1 MSAFGRPISIP
12 VMAEQRSDPISGS
25 APLGTLGDVHP
36 ACHLTVQLE
45 HLDPDG
51 QYPCVKLRL
60 TPLTTNI
67 KGTHGGHYPHSSI
80 SLAFGTK
87 HIERIDLKIPRIF
100 PTDPKNPT
108 ASEAA
113 LQNELKRLKN
123 ISPTKWYYGAYMK
136 FTIEATPIVL
146 MPRRPFPLVDEW
158 QLRQVQRFKQL
169 MSAES
174 FTLYFVC
181 DRAFRTNT
189 LYPFTSTI
197 SMSKRDIPGNLNT
210 LSHAAIPNAVDSDW
224 NGIIAHRLFGRGA
237 TRLEDL
243 DKTDQCSKSSV
254 AKPPIAC
261 GADDKAANESEDL
274 AHGLSQRS
282 VVSYSKS
289 AHEAR
294 HCVMSKARGQKRN
307 VAFGQND
314 TALVP
319 CSTPPSMP
327 MEDIEHHPH
336 KGKKRSYS
344 PDTES
349 ITATP
354 PAINTPADVPPAKFK
369 PDLQIRSH
377 EERLAH
383 LRIKAKESIAASR
396 AKGPAAA
403 AAAEP
408 QQHDSLPLRAKE
420 QAEDVKQT
428 IEERPTKRV
437 RWADVEE
444 DDAIKTMADDFL
456 ESLKDEIESSW
467 PSSSNG

>member
-1 MSAFGRPISIP
+1 MHVP
-12 VMAEQRSDPISGS
+12 
-25 APLGTLGDVHP
+25 
-36 ACHLTVQLE
+36 
-45 HLDPDG
+45 
-51 QYPCVKLRL
+51 
-60 TPLTTNI
+60 
-67 KGTHGGHYPHSSI
+67 GGHYPHSSI

-87 HIERIDLKIPRIF
+87 HIERIDLKIPRMF
-100 PTDPKNPT
+100 PSNPGNPT
-108 ASEAA
+108 AAEAA
-113 LQNELKRLKN
+113 LQSELKRLKN
-123 ISPTKWYYGAYMK
+123 LSPTKWYYGAYMR

-169 MSAES
+169 MSAKS

-189 LYPFTSTI
+189 LYPFTSSI
-197 SMSKRDIPGNLNT
+197 CLSKRDIPGNLNT

-224 NGIIAHRLFGRGA
+224 NGIIAHRLVGRGA
-237 TRLEDL
+237 IRLEDL
-243 DKTDQCSKSSV
+243 DGSNKAEWSKSSV
-254 AKPPIAC
+254 AKPPIAS
-261 GADDKAANESEDL
+261 GADDKAASESEDL

-294 HCVMSKARGQKRN
+294 DCVMSKARGQKRN

-314 TALVP
+314 TALDSR
-319 CSTPPSMP
+319 STPPSVP

-336 KGKKRSYS
+336 RGKKRSHS

-349 ITATP
+349 IAATP
-354 PAINTPADVPPAKFK
+354 PAINTPADVPPAKSK
-369 PDLQIRSH
+369 PDLQIYSH

-403 AAAEP
+403 AVEP
-408 QQHDSLPLRAKE
+408 QQHDSLPLRTKQ

-428 IEERPTKRV
+428 IEERPAKRV

-444 DDAIKTMADDFL
+444 DAIRTMADNFL

-467 PSSSNG
+467 PSPSNG